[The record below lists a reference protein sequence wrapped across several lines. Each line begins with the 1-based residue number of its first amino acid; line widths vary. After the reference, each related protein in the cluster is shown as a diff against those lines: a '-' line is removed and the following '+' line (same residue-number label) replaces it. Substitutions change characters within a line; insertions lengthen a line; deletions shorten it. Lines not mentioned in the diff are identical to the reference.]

1 MSKAR
6 KLIDELIE
14 KKAQGNEFQVTNV
27 KMKLLFKGVNSE
39 KITHKTEDSEELLK
53 KIQEVAQDFNVVLT
67 V

>member
-39 KITHKTEDSEELLK
+39 KITDKTEDSDELIK